1 MSSRLVRSIGAIGA
15 IGAVTVGVAAC
26 GGSSSA
32 STASSTPAAS
42 SVAAKA
48 KTAVAE
54 KAGAEGASTAPSASA
69 APEKAGAE
77 GASTAPSASASTTAA
92 ATTVPVTLGTP
103 TEFTLTLGVSAIPA
117 GKVTFKVTNGGKMAH
132 EFSILK
138 TTTPGAN
145 LKVTNGQA
153 DETGSIAETGDMAA
167 GAVKSLTVDLK
178 PGHYVVLCNL
188 PGHYQGG
195 MWKNMTV
202 S

>member
-48 KTAVAE
+48 ETAVA
-54 KAGAEGASTAPSASA
+54 
-69 APEKAGAE
+69 EKAGAE

-167 GAVKSLTVDLK
+167 GAVKSLTVNLK

-188 PGHYQGG
+188 PGHYAGG

>member
-1 MSSRLVRSIGAIGA
+1 MSSRLIRSIGAIGA
-15 IGAVTVGVAAC
+15 IGAVTMGIAAC

-42 SVAAKA
+42 TVAAKA

-54 KAGAEGASTAPSASA
+54 KASAAEGASTTPGA
-69 APEKAGAE
+69 A
-77 GASTAPSASASTTAA
+77 ASTSAA
-92 ATTVPVTLGTP
+92 ATSVPVTLGTP
-103 TEFTLTLGVSAIPA
+103 TEFTLNLGVATIPA
-117 GKVTFKVTNGGKMAH
+117 GKVTFKVTNGGKMTH
-132 EFSILK
+132 EFNILK
-138 TTTPGAN
+138 TVTPGAD

-153 DETGSIAETGDMAA
+153 DETGSVAETGDMAA
-167 GAVKSLTVDLK
+167 GSVKSLTVNLK